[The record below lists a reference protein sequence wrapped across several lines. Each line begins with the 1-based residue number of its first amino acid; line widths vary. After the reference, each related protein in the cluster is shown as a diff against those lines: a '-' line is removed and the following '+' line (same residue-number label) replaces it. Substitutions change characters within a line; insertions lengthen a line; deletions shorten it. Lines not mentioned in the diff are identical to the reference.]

1 MMRSIPVVVALAAAL
16 AGCSAAGAHPTGSVG
31 APASS
36 AGAPA
41 DPIPPVRDPKNL
53 VGTPPC
59 ALLTPAQL
67 TANRIDQPGRPKDV
81 VGAPGCEWSDRAYT
95 REVSMW
101 TDIGPDVLHN
111 NYAQRDTYPVFEIT
125 QVAGHPAIRT
135 KNLVNGT
142 SCHFVVA
149 AAEKQTLNVDFT
161 SLRQGLEEPCG
172 PARTLA
178 EAVMGNLPPRTG

>member
-1 MMRSIPVVVALAAAL
+1 MTRSIPVVLALAAAL
-16 AGCSAAGAHPTGSVG
+16 AGCSAGGVHPTGASG

-41 DPIPPVRDPKNL
+41 DPISPVRNPRNL
-53 VGTPPC
+53 AGTSPC
-59 ALLTPAQL
+59 TLLTPSQL
-67 TANRIDQPGRPKDV
+67 VTNQIDKPGRPEDV
-81 VGAPGCEWSDRAYT
+81 LGAPGCVWDDKAHT
-95 REVSMW
+95 REIAMW
-101 TDIGPDVLHN
+101 ADIGPDVLHN
-111 NYAQRDTYPVFEIT
+111 NYAERDEYRVFEIT

-178 EAVMGNLPPRTG
+178 EAVIGNLPPRTG